1 MDKLVAMTTF
11 VQIVDSGSLTAAAE
25 VLDTSLPTVVRT
37 LANLE
42 ASLET
47 RLLTRTTRKFTLTE
61 EGLGYLKRCR
71 DILSDI
77 EDAELELN
85 SLQSQPSGKLSITAS
100 VMFGSQRLAPLIN
113 QFILNNKRI
122 NVDLLLLDR
131 NVNLVEEGIDVAI
144 RIGELEDSTL
154 VAKKVG
160 TVRRVICATPKL
172 LNTLAAISHP
182 NDLSKLPCILFSGL
196 SHGAHWQFNQK
207 GRVLSVAVK
216 GPLSCNNIDTAFEA
230 VMSSMG
236 LGMFLSYQVEKQI
249 ASGELQVVLPAYE
262 FPAAPVSVIYS
273 HAKLMSTRV
282 RAFVD
287 WISKELKQNLASIS
301 FSK

>member
-1 MDKLVAMTTF
+1 MDKLVAMKTF

-61 EGLGYLKRCR
+61 EGQGYLKRCR

-85 SLQSQPSGKLSITAS
+85 SLQSQPSGKLSVTAS
-100 VMFGSQRLAPLIN
+100 VMFGSQRIAPLIN
-113 QFILNNKRI
+113 QFIRNNKRI

-172 LNTLAAISHP
+172 LNTLATVSHP
-182 NDLSKLPCILFSGL
+182 KDLSKLPCILFSGL
-196 SHGAHWQFNQK
+196 SHGAHWQFNEK

-249 ASGELQVVLPAYE
+249 ASGELQIVLPVYE
-262 FPAAPVSVIYS
+262 FPAVPVSVLYS
-273 HAKLMSTRV
+273 HTKLMSTRV

-287 WISKELKQNLASIS
+287 WISNELKQNLARVY
-301 FSK
+301 

>member
-1 MDKLVAMTTF
+1 MDKLVAMRTF
-11 VQIVDSGSLTAAAE
+11 VQMVDSGSLTAAAE

-42 ASLET
+42 ANLET

-61 EGLGYLKRCR
+61 EGQLYLQRCR

-77 EDAELELN
+77 EDAELELS
-85 SLQSQPSGKLSITAS
+85 SLQSQPSGKLSVTAS

-113 QFILNNKRI
+113 QFIRNNKRI
-122 NVDLLLLDR
+122 NVDLILNDS

-144 RIGELEDSTL
+144 RIGELADSTL

-172 LNTLAAISHP
+172 LNSLAMISHP
-182 NDLSKLPCILFSGL
+182 KDLSNLPCILFSGL
-196 SHGAHWQFNQK
+196 SHGTHWQFNEK

-230 VMSSMG
+230 VMASMG
-236 LGMFLSYQVEKQI
+236 LGMFLTYQVEKQL
-249 ASGELQVVLPAYE
+249 ASGELQIVLPVFE
-262 FPAAPVSVIYS
+262 FPAVPVSVVYS

-282 RAFVD
+282 RVFVD
-287 WISKELKQNLASIS
+287 WISKELKQNLGRVN
-301 FSK
+301 

>member
-42 ASLET
+42 ACLET

-196 SHGAHWQFNQK
+196 SHGAHWQFNEK

-216 GPLSCNNIDTAFEA
+216 GPLSCNNIDAAFEA

-249 ASGELQVVLPAYE
+249 ASGELQIVLPAYE